1 MELKASK
8 APGPSLL
15 LLQKPQLGGRKDLS
29 DRQNMSGGRSGKNQV
44 QDLRQTE
51 LMDKQTVGKTGG
63 PVPFT

>member
-15 LLQKPQLGGRKDLS
+15 LLQKPQLGERKDLS
-29 DRQNMSGGRSGKNQV
+29 DRQNMSGGRSGTNQV